1 VNEHKCASS
10 SRISYGNANQ
20 AWVAQKALPLLR
32 NEPSLGAKTLQKRLQ
47 DTYNCRVSYD
57 VTWKEMQEA
66 LKEMHGN

>member
-32 NEPSLGAKTLQKRLQ
+32 NEPSLGAKRLCKRGYKTL
-47 DTYNCRVSYD
+47 TTVGS
-57 VTWKEMQEA
+57 VM
-66 LKEMHGN
+66 M